1 MTWGHRRAEQSA
13 GSLTCSICLCHINWR
28 IDMTTASKPATAPA
42 RPAHGLASPDKFFAS
57 IRPLFGTMTQAQ
69 FEGIQA
75 KLAVFAAQG
84 SPLAYVA
91 YGLATSFHETAQRM
105 QPIQEI
111 GRGRNYP
118 YGKPGKHGGQIAYG
132 RGDVQLTWDY
142 NYERAD
148 DELGLRG
155 ALTSNYNRALETE
168 ISAKIMV
175 LGMTEG
181 WFTGKRFA
189 SYLPAKGTATRVAF
203 TSARRIINGIDRA
216 ELVAGYAM
224 SFQSAL
230 TAGGWA

>member
-1 MTWGHRRAEQSA
+1 
-13 GSLTCSICLCHINWR
+13 L
-28 IDMTTASKPATAPA
+28 
-42 RPAHGLASPDKFFAS
+42 AS

-69 FEGIQA
+69 VEGIHA
-75 KLAVFAAQG
+75 KLAAFAARG

-105 QPIQEI
+105 QPIPEI

-148 DELGLRG
+148 DELRLKG
-155 ALTSNYNRALETE
+155 ALTSNYDRALETE

-181 WFTGKRFA
+181 WFTARKF
-189 SYLPAKGTATRVAF
+189 STYLPAKGPATPVQF

-216 ELVAGYAM
+216 EKVAGYAM
-224 SFQSAL
+224 SFQAAL
-230 TAGGWA
+230 IAGGWA

>member
-1 MTWGHRRAEQSA
+1 
-13 GSLTCSICLCHINWR
+13 
-28 IDMTTASKPATAPA
+28 MTTASQPATASA

-57 IRPLFGTMTQAQ
+57 IRPLFGKMTTAQ
-69 FEGIQA
+69 VEGIQA
-75 KLAVFAAQG
+75 KLASGAAQG

-91 YGLATSFHETAQRM
+91 YDLGTSFHETDTKM
-105 QPIQEI
+105 QPVPEI

-118 YGKPGKHGGQIAYG
+118 YGKPGKHKGQIAN
-132 RGDVQLTWDY
+132 RRRDVQLTWDS

-155 ALTSNYNRALETE
+155 ALTSNYDRALETE
-168 ISAKIMV
+168 ISAQIMV

-189 SYLPAKGTATRVAF
+189 SYLPAKGPATTVQF

-216 ELVAGYAM
+216 EKVAGYAM

-230 TAGGWA
+230 VAGGWA

>member
-1 MTWGHRRAEQSA
+1 
-13 GSLTCSICLCHINWR
+13 
-28 IDMTTASKPATAPA
+28 MTTASKPATAPA

-57 IRPLFGTMTQAQ
+57 MRPLFGTMTQAQ
-69 FEGIQA
+69 VEGIQA
-75 KLAVFAAQG
+75 KLAAFAAQG
-84 SPLAYVA
+84 SPVAYVA

-105 QPIQEI
+105 QPIPEI

-155 ALTSNYNRALETE
+155 ALTSNYDRALETE

-216 ELVAGYAM
+216 ELVAGYAI